1 MDLARRPPRDELT
14 EARSGEPESDLPD
27 SVKAFAENLLAARKA
42 AGLTQVQLSEGSG
55 VSQSHIS
62 QLEKGNLEPRL
73 STILALAGALK
84 VEVGA
89 LIQRDTGPVS
99 DGWLS
104 PEFEKRLEDAAD
116 LRWLTAVL
124 LKALQERLGS
134 TETAMRFRQSELI
147 GDPEGDKLTL
157 RVATAAEAGYIQEH
171 LLSTVREIFE
181 ALLGKKLVAVESH
194 DKFPPRRRFN

>member
-1 MDLARRPPRDELT
+1 MARRPPRDEPT
-14 EARSGEPESDLPD
+14 PAPSGQPESDLPD
-27 SVKAFAENLLAARKA
+27 SVRVFADNLLAARKA

-55 VSQSHIS
+55 VGQSHIS

-89 LIQRDTGPVS
+89 LIHRDTGPVS

-104 PEFEKRLEDAAD
+104 PEFEKRLKDAAD

-134 TETAMRFRQSELI
+134 TETAMRFRQCELI
-147 GDPEGDKLTL
+147 GDPEGGELTL

-171 LLSTVREIFE
+171 LFNTVTAR
-181 ALLGKKLVAVESH
+181 
-194 DKFPPRRRFN
+194 